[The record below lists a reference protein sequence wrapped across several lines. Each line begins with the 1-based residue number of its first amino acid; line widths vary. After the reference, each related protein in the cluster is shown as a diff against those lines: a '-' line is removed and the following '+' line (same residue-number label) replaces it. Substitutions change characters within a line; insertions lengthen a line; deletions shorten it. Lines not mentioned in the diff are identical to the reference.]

1 MSAIR
6 LRGATSGTTD
16 VVAAAIAGDG
26 VLTLPS
32 GTGTLATAAY
42 VDAAVAAGGKV
53 LQIVSASTDTPVASS
68 SSTYAATGL
77 TATITP
83 SSDTS
88 KVLVLVNQNGLRK
101 QQNTSISLQL
111 NRGVTTISTFAYAA
125 YTNSTSDNDVG
136 GTSVSILDAPATASA
151 VTYSTT
157 FNSTSNAA
165 ITNVQLGPVMST
177 IILMEIS
184 A

>member
-1 MSAIR
+1 
-6 LRGATSGTTD
+6 
-16 VVAAAIAGDG
+16 
-26 VLTLPS
+26 
-32 GTGTLATAAY
+32 
-42 VDAAVAAGGKV
+42 